1 MKDARPLT
9 SMNSQYVVTLQAMRF
24 HTHIGVLPH
33 EAEIAQSIE
42 VDVSVSISRPELARG
57 SEGVVDY
64 REVYGLVSSIISN
77 GHIRYLEDLADRV
90 AEGVLEIEG
99 VNRAVVRVRKPHVA
113 LAGPLQHAEVS
124 AERRR
129 E

>member
-1 MKDARPLT
+1 
-9 SMNSQYVVTLQAMRF
+9 MNHRYVVTLKAMRF

-42 VDVSVSISRPELARG
+42 VDLSVYVSRAGSSHGSI
-57 SEGVVDY
+57 GVVDY
-64 REVYGLVSSIISN
+64 RELYDLVASIISN

-90 AEGVLEIEG
+90 AEGALEIEG
-99 VNRAVVRVRKPHVA
+99 VARVVTSIRKPHVA
-113 LAGPLQHAEVS
+113 LGGPLQHAEVTV
-124 AERRR
+124 ERSR

>member
-1 MKDARPLT
+1 MI
-9 SMNSQYVVTLQAMRF
+9 QHVVTLKAMRF

-42 VDVSVSISRPELARG
+42 VDVSVWVTRSELAHG
-57 SEGVVDY
+57 SEGVLDY
-64 REVYGLVSSIISN
+64 RELYELVAAVISG

-90 AEGVLEIEG
+90 ADGVLEMPG
-99 VNRAVVRVRKPHVA
+99 VARVAVKVRKPHVA
-113 LAGPLQHAEVS
+113 LPGPLQHAEVS
-124 AERRR
+124 LDRRR